1 MEKTISFSIKGK
13 SEAELKVIRAQV
25 AAQMAMMGTVVET
38 VEIKED
44 AERLAISNLFDS
56 LLSHKVK
63 MTYGKKEE
71 LFTLKDAL
79 LGSTRTFDV
88 MVGDQNRPRTMPIKV
103 NGYRAG
109 AIKGNILKLIAL
121 FNDAPI
127 REYIKGVGPEIV
139 EDAKKDNA
147 SDTAPEVTTAPEVG
161 STLPNVEIVEDK
173 TPVVPDTA
181 PVIVDEAPQVQ
192 DSAPEVPHAP
202 ELVETRA
209 VKGFAK
215 KGMVSK
221 KEMASKGK
229 K

>member
-13 SEAELKVIRAQV
+13 TDAELKAIRAQV
-25 AAQMAMMGTVVET
+25 AAQMAMMGATVET
-38 VEIKED
+38 VDIKED
-44 AERLAISNLFDS
+44 AERLAISDLFDS
-56 LLSHKVK
+56 LLTHKVK
-63 MTYGKKEE
+63 MTYGKNEE

-109 AIKGNILKLIAL
+109 AIKSNILKLIAL
-121 FNDAPI
+121 FNDSPI
-127 REYIKGVGPEIV
+127 REALKASGPEIK
-139 EDAKKDNA
+139 EDAEKGNA
-147 SDTAPEVTTAPEVG
+147 SDTAPEVSTAPEVE
-161 STLPNVEIVEDK
+161 STLPNVEIVEDE

-181 PVIVDEAPQVQ
+181 PVVEDLAPVAV

-215 KGMVSK
+215 KG
-221 KEMASKGK
+221 KGK

>member
-13 SEAELKVIRAQV
+13 TDAELKAIRAQV
-25 AAQMAMMGTVVET
+25 AAQMAMMGATVET
-38 VEIKED
+38 VDIKED
-44 AERLAISNLFDS
+44 AERLAISDLFDS
-56 LLSHKVK
+56 LLTHKVK

-109 AIKGNILKLIAL
+109 AIKSNILKLIAL
-121 FNDAPI
+121 FNDSPI
-127 REYIKGVGPEIV
+127 REALKASGPEIK
-139 EDAKKDNA
+139 EDAEKDNA
-147 SDTAPEVTTAPEVG
+147 SDTAPEVE
-161 STLPNVEIVEDK
+161 STLPNVEIVEDE

-181 PVIVDEAPQVQ
+181 PVVVDEAPQVQ
-192 DSAPEVPHAP
+192 DTAPEVPHTP

-215 KGMVSK
+215 KGKSK
-221 KEMASKGK
+221 K
-229 K
+229 

>member
-13 SEAELKVIRAQV
+13 TDAELKAIRAQV
-25 AAQMAMMGTVVET
+25 AAQMAMMGATVET
-38 VEIKED
+38 VDIKED
-44 AERLAISNLFDS
+44 AERLAISDLFDS
-56 LLSHKVK
+56 LLTHKVK
-63 MTYGKKEE
+63 MTYGKNEE

-109 AIKGNILKLIAL
+109 AIKSNILKLIAL
-121 FNDAPI
+121 FNDSPI
-127 REYIKGVGPEIV
+127 REALKASGPEIK
-139 EDAKKDNA
+139 EDAEMDNA
-147 SDTAPEVTTAPEVG
+147 SDTAPEVE
-161 STLPNVEIVEDK
+161 STLPNVEIVEDE

-181 PVIVDEAPQVQ
+181 PVVVDEAPQVQ
-192 DSAPEVPHAP
+192 DTAPEVPHTP

-215 KGMVSK
+215 KGKSK
-221 KEMASKGK
+221 E
-229 K
+229 